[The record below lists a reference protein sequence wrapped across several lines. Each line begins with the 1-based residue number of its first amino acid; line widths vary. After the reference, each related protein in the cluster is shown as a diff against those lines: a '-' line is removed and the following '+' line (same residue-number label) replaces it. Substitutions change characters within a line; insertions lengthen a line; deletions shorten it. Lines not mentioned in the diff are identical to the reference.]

1 MKPGATARR
10 VNYKRFFKGAVE
22 FEAAPHKNEREE
34 KRKNGELVGEKESSC
49 CRIFVL
55 LLATPAW
62 AQDTVTIV
70 MLDPLS
76 GPMKSIG
83 DMSVW
88 GVQFAVDEIN
98 AAGGLLGKKVKLMP
112 EDSQLK
118 PDVAARKATKAIMT
132 DGAQFIFQLTS
143 TAIAQALMD
152 VAEKNKV
159 IYVNFGAESD
169 FLTGE
174 KLQQIFF
181 PHLLYHHQ
189 PRPRVRGIFQDEAL
203 AEVLSYESGLCLRS
217 CRGG

>member
-1 MKPGATARR
+1 MM
-10 VNYKRFFKGAVE
+10 NC
-22 FEAAPHKNEREE
+22 
-34 KRKNGELVGEKESSC
+34 RKCWLVGLSA
-49 CRIFVL
+49 L
-55 LLATPAW
+55 LFCFLATPAW

-70 MLDPLS
+70 MIDPLS
-76 GPMKSIG
+76 GPMKTIG

-88 GVQFAVDEIN
+88 GPSLPLMRSMPPEVFWGRKLE
-98 AAGGLLGKKVKLMP
+98 LLP

-169 FLTGE
+169 FLTGA
-174 KLQQIFF
+174 KLQ
-181 PHLLYHHQ
+181 
-189 PRPRVRGIFQDEAL
+189 
-203 AEVLSYESGLCLRS
+203 
-217 CRGG
+217 